1 MTPLATADRFYSKHF
16 LCHILPA
23 IKWTQTDLLNQKTG
37 REDYTEKIWDNF
49 EGEIATNYTTTLGDK
64 YGEN

>member
-23 IKWTQTDLLNQKTG
+23 IKWTQTDLLNQKPEG
-37 REDYTEKIWDNF
+37 KI
-49 EGEIATNYTTTLGDK
+49 TPKK
-64 YGEN
+64 YGITLKGK